1 MKKTCHCFAAAHT
14 YLLNTQKKFVA
25 DFFRYLLLVTAII
38 LSGLGTKAQFTAT
51 WAFTTDGSVVTAGAQ
66 AANVN
71 AGLMTPFQATGTG
84 TYGNNGYAIQTTRA
98 NWPTS
103 ASDNYR
109 LDFAISPAAGFDI
122 NLTSLNFRPRT
133 SGGSGNSA
141 VELAYQQDGAGPWIP
156 ITGNPAF
163 PHTFSGTSTGLT
175 YNGTLST
182 TLTGGHTYV
191 IRMYVYWLTSGS
203 SAGTNRTNTI
213 GAVTLGGNTVV
224 SGPAPTVSTTGSS
237 AVTRST
243 ATASGDITP
252 VLSPVT
258 ESGICWGTSV
268 NPDITGDHLATSP
281 LVASGPFSIN
291 ITGLSAGTLYHYRAY
306 ATNGV
311 GTSYG
316 SDLTFT
322 TEAPILPT
330 VSTTAASAVTAI
342 SAASG
347 GNVTDDGGRTVTQRG
362 VVWNTTG
369 TPVITADAFTTN
381 GTGTGSFSSTAQV
394 LNASTTYFLR
404 AYATNS
410 VGTAYGNEITFTT
423 LAPTP
428 TLITVPDSL
437 AFGTILQGSSS
448 ATQSYTVSG
457 YFLDPAAGNITIVAP
472 PGYRISLSSG
482 SGFASSLTIP
492 YTGSTLATTTIYV
505 VFSPNALASY
515 DKVITNNGGGA
526 PVANVKVTGAIE
538 PAGGQGKQGFSN
550 KGKDFWVGY
559 GATEKMTGDNAQDL
573 RFTFNN
579 PNSVDA
585 NVTISIPNQTGF
597 TPVNYVV
604 PANSVITTN
613 ANQIPEG
620 AVAGVDARLRTEGV
634 SNAGIHIVSDQ
645 PIVAYAHNI
654 TSQVYAVSLLFP
666 TPTLGREYTSLNFTQ
681 RHNSSSA
688 ANRSY
693 CFAIATED
701 NTELEVVLPAGV
713 STETHAAGTTFTQ
726 TLNRGEVLNL
736 FGSASGETGVDMS
749 GVKVR
754 SITGTTG
761 CKPFAFFCGSGKI
774 TIDCS
779 TNSNVSGSG
788 DNLFQQ
794 MFPKVAWGY
803 KYIVVPTQP
812 AHMNIGHVRV
822 LVDDPATIVKRNGT
836 ALTGIVNNTYYEYL
850 NSSAT
855 VDVIEAD
862 KPIMVAQYMVTHG
875 NCGNANVSTGDPE
888 MIYLSSVQQT
898 IDTVALVSSPLGNSS
913 NRSHFINVTLK
924 TADAASFLLDGAPVA
939 FTPVANDPAGLY
951 SYAQLPVAQGSHT
964 LTCPGGFNA
973 IAYGVAGDES
983 YGYNAGTNLVD
994 LFSGFNIQNQYA
1006 SGISATACRGSE
1018 FFMKITLAF
1027 KPLSIVWDFASNPNL
1042 APNASVTQSA
1052 ADLAQPNVLIDSFVI
1067 NGVQLYTYQIP
1078 TPFIYNALGSFDI
1091 KIAATSPT
1099 PDGCNGLKEFT
1110 FPIVVNQGPVADFTL
1125 PVTNGC
1131 FGTVTFTDASNGNGG
1146 VIDTWQW
1153 SFGDTP
1159 PGTSTQQS
1167 PSYTYT
1173 AGGSY
1178 SVRLRTITAE
1188 GCYDDSTK
1196 VLTFSGVPEAGF
1208 SANDTACINTAQ
1220 TFTDTSKVAS
1230 GTITQWV
1237 WNFGDGSPA
1246 VTATTNAAQTHTYT
1260 AAGNYT
1266 ATLTVTTSTG
1276 CVSTV
1281 FNHPVVIEAL
1291 PTVTFSALNG
1301 VCSNTASF
1309 ALTGGAPASQ
1319 TGVGTGVY
1327 SGTGV
1332 SNGNF
1337 DAATAGV
1344 GTQTITYTYT
1354 TQPAGCVAAAQ
1365 QTISV
1370 SQATTLSIQAVEVLC
1385 SDGEPVTLIPNVP
1398 GGVFTGTGV
1407 SGSTFNPSLSGAGTF
1422 TVGYSIPSNDCAV
1435 PASLQIVV
1443 NQGPCKPCVEPPKVF
1458 TPNGDGFYD
1467 KWVVIN
1473 GTCAKVVK
1481 VNVYNRWGGLVYSNT
1496 NYRNEWEGTYKGKAL
1511 PDGTYYYVIDVQQ
1524 NNRNPYRLTGNVT
1537 IMR

>member
-1 MKKTCHCFAAAHT
+1 MKKTCHCFAATNVLSFNIKQYFAVNLFKAF
-14 YLLNTQKKFVA
+14 LLITGIVLF
-25 DFFRYLLLVTAII
+25 
-38 LSGLGTKAQFTAT
+38 GLNTKAQFTTT
-51 WAFTTDGSVVTAGAQ
+51 WALTADGSNVTAGAQ

-71 AGLMTPFQATGTG
+71 AGLMTGFQATGTG
-84 TYGNNGYAIQTTRA
+84 TFGTNGYGIQTTRA

-122 NLTSLNFRPRT
+122 NLTSLTFRPRT

-163 PHTFSGTSTGLT
+163 PHVFSGSSTGLT
-175 YNGTLST
+175 YNGTLTT

-191 IRMYVYWLTSGS
+191 IRMYVYWQTSGS
-203 SAGTNRTNTI
+203 SASTNRTNTI
-213 GAVTLGGNTVV
+213 GNVVLGGNTVV
-224 SGPAPTVSTTGSS
+224 SGPPPNVTTTGSS
-237 AVTRST
+237 AVTVNS

-258 ESGICWGTSV
+258 ESGICWGLAA
-268 NPDITGDHLATSP
+268 NPDLSGSHQATSP
-281 LVASGPFSIN
+281 LVSSGSFSIN
-291 ITGLSAGTLYHYRAY
+291 ITGLSAATTYHYRAY
-306 ATNGV
+306 AINGV
-311 GTSYG
+311 DTSYG
-316 SDLTFT
+316 ADLTFT
-322 TEAPILPT
+322 TLPPVLPT
-330 VSTTAASAVTAI
+330 VSTTAVSAITAI
-342 SAASG
+342 SAVSG
-347 GNVTDDGGRTVTQRG
+347 GNVTDDGGASLTQRG
-362 VVWNTTG
+362 VVWNTAG
-369 TPVITADAFTTN
+369 TPVITADPFTTN
-381 GTGTGSFSSTAQV
+381 GTGVGSFTSTAQI
-394 LNASTTYFLR
+394 LNASTTYHVR

-410 VGTAYGNEITFTT
+410 VGTAYGNEFTFTT

-428 TLITVPDSL
+428 TLLVSPDSL
-437 AFGTILQGSSS
+437 AFGTILQGGTS
-448 ATQSYTVSG
+448 AVQSYSLSG
-457 YFLDPAAGNITIVAP
+457 YFLTPAAGNITITAP
-472 PGYRISLSSG
+472 PGYKISLSNS
-482 SGFASSLTIP
+482 SGFATSLSVP
-492 YTGSTLATTTIYV
+492 YTGSTLAAVTIYV
-505 VFSPNALASY
+505 RFSPFALANY
-515 DKVITNNGGGA
+515 NKLITNAGGGA
-526 PVANVKVTGAIE
+526 PTANVILTGAIE
-538 PAGGQGKQGFSN
+538 PVGGQGKQGFSN

-559 GATEKMTGDNAQDL
+559 GATEKMTGDNSQDL

-579 PNSVDA
+579 PNSVAA
-585 NVTISIPNQTGF
+585 NVTISIPNQAGF
-597 TPVNYVV
+597 TPVSYVV

-613 ANQIPEG
+613 ANEIPEG
-620 AVAGVDARLRTEGV
+620 ATAGVDARLRAEGV

-654 TSQVYAVSLLFP
+654 TSQVYAVSVLFP

-701 NTELEVVLPAGV
+701 NTQLEVVLPAGV

-736 FGSASGETGVDMS
+736 FGSASGETGVDLS

-803 KYIVVPTQP
+803 KYIIVPTQP
-812 AHMNIGHVRV
+812 ASNNIGHVRV
-822 LVDDPATIVKRNGT
+822 LVDDAATVVKRNGVI
-836 ALTGIVNNTYYEYL
+836 LTGIINNTYYEYL
-850 NSSAT
+850 NSAAS

-862 KPIMVAQYMVTHG
+862 KPIMVAQYMTTKG
-875 NCGNANVSTGDPE
+875 QCGNPSASVGDPE

-898 IDTVALVSSPLGNSS
+898 IDTVSLVSSPLGNSS

-924 TADAASFLLDGAPVA
+924 TSDAASFLLDGAPVT
-939 FTPVANDPAGLY
+939 FSPVTNDPGGVY
-951 SYAQLPVAQGSHT
+951 SYAQIPVAQTSHT

-1006 SGISATACRGSE
+1006 SGASATACRGSE
-1018 FFMKITLAF
+1018 FYMKVTLAF
-1027 KPLSIVWDFASNPNL
+1027 KPLSIVWDFASNSNL
-1042 APNASVTQSA
+1042 SPNASVTQTA
-1052 ADLAQPNVLIDSFVI
+1052 TDLSQSNVLIDSFVI

-1078 TPFIYNALGSFDI
+1078 TPFVYNALGSFDV
-1091 KIAATSPT
+1091 KIVATSPT

-1178 SVRLRTITAE
+1178 SVRLRTITSE

-1208 SANDTACINTAQ
+1208 SGKDTACINTLL

-1230 GTITQWV
+1230 GSITQWV
-1237 WNFGDGSPA
+1237 WNFGDGSAP
-1246 VTATTNAAQTHTYT
+1246 VTVTTNAAQTHTYT
-1260 AAGNYT
+1260 TAGTYN

-1281 FNHPVVIEAL
+1281 FTHPVVIEAL
-1291 PTVTFSALNG
+1291 PTVTFGALNG
-1301 VCSNTASF
+1301 VCSNATAF
-1309 ALTGGAPASQ
+1309 ALTGGSPATQ
-1319 TGVGTGVY
+1319 AGVGTGVY

-1337 DAATAGV
+1337 DAAAAGV
-1344 GTQTITYTYT
+1344 GTQNITYTYT
-1354 TQPAGCVAAAQ
+1354 TQAGCVASAQ
-1365 QTISV
+1365 QTIVV
-1370 SQATTLSIQAVEVLC
+1370 SQATTLSIQPVEVLC
-1385 SDGEPVTLIPNVP
+1385 SDGEPVTLVPNTQ
-1398 GGVFTGTGV
+1398 GGVFTGIGV
-1407 SGSTFNPSLSGAGTF
+1407 SGTTFSPVASGAGTF
-1422 TVGYSIPSNDCAV
+1422 TVGYNIPSNACAV
-1435 PASLQIVV
+1435 PATVQIVV

-1481 VNVYNRWGGLVYSNT
+1481 VNVYNRWGGLVYNNE
-1496 NYRNEWEGTYKGKAL
+1496 NYRNDWQGTYKGKAL
-1511 PDGTYYYVIDVQQ
+1511 PDGTYYYVIDVQPVNQ
-1524 NNRNPYRLTGNVT
+1524 RPYRLTGNVT